1 MIMEEKTTGDVK
13 LGILDVNSL
22 YEELNK
28 INIPLEIQHDYNGH
42 YIDVKLV
49 ECDVGLDKID
59 RMITNVTQ
67 ELTNYEIRRSIIEEE
82 ISNKKRNELT
92 NNQELL
98 KKYSTGKERETA
110 VEMMLTNSMAEQC
123 KLDRHILALENLLS
137 VLKTKYSILNSKK
150 ASVKDQFRRMA
161 DQVKAGG
168 ISMAPDKDTALL
180 MKTLQDVE
188 KREKEFETENVDEAT
203 EYIEPDQN
211 GGPSETDAQQSN
223 PEPGS
228 QSGDLVDI
236 DIDSIQVD
244 VPVSSPVTQKEAEV
258 IVSVETSSDEIV
270 IGSSNEGNKPSDS
283 LAPAEQ
289 ESVSPE
295 SEEDELE
302 VDTILDGLDMEA
314 ETESVEPTVTETAAP
329 SESSKESSE
338 DLLLEDIFSNDA
350 AVVTE
355 EPATKKTGQGEPT
368 PEKKSPKKASP
379 PANEAPVKKKDD
391 TAVKGDADVD
401 SILDMI

>member
-1 MIMEEKTTGDVK
+1 MEEKTTGDVK